1 MKALTLFFSAL
12 LIIANAAPAAPMPDT
27 DTIPG
32 YLDPWRPWVLHGE
45 ENRFCPTSYN
55 DGDTYRCTWP
65 SVLEMDLGQSGGV
78 FTQQWLVFVKDWVSL
93 PGRPE
98 QWPREVKVDG
108 KIAPVIARQGS
119 PFVRLTPGRH
129 QVEGKF
135 TWAQMPE
142 MIPIPPASGIVN
154 LSINGQKV
162 PFPLFDTEG
171 RLWLQKKEDAAAQEE
186 RMDVRVCRL
195 LNDNIPFEI
204 TSNFRINVSGR
215 AREIRLARV
224 LIEGFIPLSIKSPIP
239 ARLGPD
245 GALLVQARPGRW
257 DVVITARSEG
267 PVNAIQ
273 PGALPFGEES
283 WSFQSQN
290 HLRMVKVKGVSPID
304 PNRTDT
310 PREWKNL
317 PTFMIKAGDNMAL
330 EEIRRGDA
338 APAPDQLNLVRTWW
352 LDFDGTGFTIQ
363 DKIQGTMSRQWFL
376 AMNQPAILGRVSVDG
391 EDQLITAQGKDNK
404 PGVELRRGVLDLV
417 SESRFESSTRHIPAV
432 GWDHD
437 FESVTGSL
445 NLPPGWRLLTAGG
458 IDVMPGTWFARWTLL
473 DLFLVL
479 IISLSIYK
487 LWDWRFGLLALA
499 AVGLTYHEPESP
511 RIVWIHLL
519 AATALLRFL
528 PEGWI
533 KRLAVIWRI
542 VSLVTLVVLAIPFMV
557 NQVRWGIYP
566 QLEPHQSLPIMPAE
580 RNRGDMAQVMA
591 PAPQQAVPS
600 ISRKGKEMA
609 KLMELDSAREAKSGK
624 EEYELRQSLQIVR
637 DPNALIQTGPGLPS
651 WQWRSYEMK
660 WNGPVESS
668 QQVRLWLLSPAV
680 NLILALMRFILL
692 AGLILRLLD
701 LHRWKMPDAG
711 LATTTALL
719 CVLMIPSL
727 AAGAAKEEAGYP
739 PEELLKGL
747 KERLLEKPDCLPFCA
762 GSPQMEITL
771 DQRVLRILFEVHASI
786 QTAVPLPGSLELWRP
801 EEVFVDSKPANGLLR
816 DKDGSLWVMIPEGIH
831 SLTLFSEIPAENTI
845 EISLPMRPGKVTVK
859 ARDWDIQGVSDE
871 GKVEEVI
878 KLTRLIQFDK
888 QNQAGSEQA
897 GPERTLP
904 VFLHVERTLSLGLT
918 WQVSTTVTRVT
929 PAGTPAVV
937 RVPLIEGESVTTS
950 GINVQDG
957 DVHVNMGPDVR
968 QISWVSTI
976 KTQDAILLKAPGPV
990 PWAETW
996 ILDASPIWHCEFE
1009 GIPVV
1014 HHQDSTGQWRPQW
1027 QPWPGEG
1034 VTIHVSRPKAIA
1046 GQTVTIDHAR
1056 LTLTPGERSSR
1067 ANLSM
1072 DMRSSQGGQHK
1083 IVLPDGARLQLVRIS
1098 GKTLPVRDDGGD
1110 IVVPLKPGS
1119 QTIDVEWRQ
1128 AVASSI
1134 LTSGPHVGI
1143 GEQAVNADVIFEMPV
1158 NRWILFATG
1167 PRLGP
1172 AVLFWSYLLIII
1184 VAASAL
1190 GRVSWTPLATR
1201 HWLLLGLGLTQV
1213 HPLVTIMIVGWLLA
1227 LGVRQSHMFPDGWFR
1242 FNMSQIVLIAWTIAA
1257 MVGLYTAIEKGLL
1270 GIPDMQIAGNGSYD
1284 FWLHW
1289 TQDRIRAFM
1298 PEPVVFSLP
1307 MFIYRG
1313 LMLLW
1318 ALWLAYCLLKW
1329 IKWGYKCFSEGG
1341 LWRKVVLRK
1350 DRS

>member
-1 MKALTLFFSAL
+1 
-12 LIIANAAPAAPMPDT
+12 
-27 DTIPG
+27 
-32 YLDPWRPWVLHGE
+32 
-45 ENRFCPTSYN
+45 
-55 DGDTYRCTWP
+55 
-65 SVLEMDLGQSGGV
+65 
-78 FTQQWLVFVKDWVSL
+78 
-93 PGRPE
+93 
-98 QWPREVKVDG
+98 
-108 KIAPVIARQGS
+108 
-119 PFVRLTPGRH
+119 
-129 QVEGKF
+129 
-135 TWAQMPE
+135 
-142 MIPIPPASGIVN
+142 
-154 LSINGQKV
+154 
-162 PFPLFDTEG
+162 
-171 RLWLQKKEDAAAQEE
+171 
-186 RMDVRVCRL
+186 
-195 LNDNIPFEI
+195 
-204 TSNFRINVSGR
+204 
-215 AREIRLARV
+215 
-224 LIEGFIPLSIKSPIP
+224 
-239 ARLGPD
+239 
-245 GALLVQARPGRW
+245 
-257 DVVITARSEG
+257 
-267 PVNAIQ
+267 
-273 PGALPFGEES
+273 
-283 WSFQSQN
+283 
-290 HLRMVKVKGVSPID
+290 
-304 PNRTDT
+304 
-310 PREWKNL
+310 
-317 PTFMIKAGDNMAL
+317 
-330 EEIRRGDA
+330 
-338 APAPDQLNLVRTWW
+338 
-352 LDFDGTGFTIQ
+352 
-363 DKIQGTMSRQWFL
+363 
-376 AMNQPAILGRVSVDG
+376 
-391 EDQLITAQGKDNK
+391 
-404 PGVELRRGVLDLV
+404 
-417 SESRFESSTRHIPAV
+417 
-432 GWDHD
+432 
-437 FESVTGSL
+437 
-445 NLPPGWRLLTAGG
+445 
-458 IDVMPGTWFARWTLL
+458 
-473 DLFLVL
+473 
-479 IISLSIYK
+479 
-487 LWDWRFGLLALA
+487 
-499 AVGLTYHEPESP
+499 
-511 RIVWIHLL
+511 
-519 AATALLRFL
+519 
-528 PEGWI
+528 
-533 KRLAVIWRI
+533 
-542 VSLVTLVVLAIPFMV
+542 
-557 NQVRWGIYP
+557 
-566 QLEPHQSLPIMPAE
+566 
-580 RNRGDMAQVMA
+580 
-591 PAPQQAVPS
+591 
-600 ISRKGKEMA
+600 
-609 KLMELDSAREAKSGK
+609 
-624 EEYELRQSLQIVR
+624 
-637 DPNALIQTGPGLPS
+637 
-651 WQWRSYEMK
+651 
-660 WNGPVESS
+660 
-668 QQVRLWLLSPAV
+668 
-680 NLILALMRFILL
+680 
-692 AGLILRLLD
+692 
-701 LHRWKMPDAG
+701 
-711 LATTTALL
+711 
-719 CVLMIPSL
+719 
-727 AAGAAKEEAGYP
+727 
-739 PEELLKGL
+739 
-747 KERLLEKPDCLPFCA
+747 
-762 GSPQMEITL
+762 
-771 DQRVLRILFEVHASI
+771 
-786 QTAVPLPGSLELWRP
+786 
-801 EEVFVDSKPANGLLR
+801 
-816 DKDGSLWVMIPEGIH
+816 MIPEGIH